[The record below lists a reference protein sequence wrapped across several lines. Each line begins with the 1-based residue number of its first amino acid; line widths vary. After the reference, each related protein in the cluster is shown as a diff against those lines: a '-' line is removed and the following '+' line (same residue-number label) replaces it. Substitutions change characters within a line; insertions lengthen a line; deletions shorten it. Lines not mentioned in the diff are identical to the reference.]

1 MKMKEKYNF
10 EKNVKTEQFNMK
22 NKDFNSA
29 ISKYS
34 IFCLIHQNHKE
45 KKNDRASCCPFFF
58 FN

>member
-45 KKNDRASCCPFFF
+45 KKMIEQVVIPFFF
-58 FN
+58 N